1 MEMMTRILR
10 TTALAILLILPMH
23 NIVDAEMVVSHKNV
37 RLVHYNV
44 REFFEGYI
52 FFVRKFNMPETWI
65 PQWESKQKTILH
77 RIYRFKTDEGVRMG
91 FWETYDNEISKIEI
105 EGSTV
110 EYISRYTAFIL
121 LLLNVDEDEIK
132 DLFATMKANENPST
146 EVIGNDVEAIC
157 KGCVYSKVEQ
167 RYVHVNMYVIKKDM
181 TDQIKF
187 VIYATVAK

>member
-1 MEMMTRILR
+1 
-10 TTALAILLILPMH
+10 
-23 NIVDAEMVVSHKNV
+23 
-37 RLVHYNV
+37 
-44 REFFEGYI
+44 
-52 FFVRKFNMPETWI
+52 MPETWI

-157 KGCVYSKVEQ
+157 KGSVYSKVEQ
-167 RYVHVNMYVIKKDM
+167 KYVHVNMYVIKKDM

>member
-1 MEMMTRILR
+1 
-10 TTALAILLILPMH
+10 
-23 NIVDAEMVVSHKNV
+23 
-37 RLVHYNV
+37 
-44 REFFEGYI
+44 
-52 FFVRKFNMPETWI
+52 
-65 PQWESKQKTILH
+65 
-77 RIYRFKTDEGVRMG
+77 MG
-91 FWETYDNEISKIEI
+91 FWETYDNEISQIEI

-146 EVIGNDVEAIC
+146 EVIGNDVEAIG

-167 RYVHVNMYVIKKDM
+167 KYVHVNMYVIKKDM